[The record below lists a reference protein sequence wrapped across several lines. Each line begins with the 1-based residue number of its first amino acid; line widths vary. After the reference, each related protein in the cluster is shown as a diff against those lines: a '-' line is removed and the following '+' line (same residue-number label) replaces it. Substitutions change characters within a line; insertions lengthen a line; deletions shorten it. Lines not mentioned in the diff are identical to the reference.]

1 MNQQKAEK
9 KMSNSSRFQRGIKDL
24 WKQREL
30 QAMVW
35 PGLIWMAIFSYVPL
49 VFLYIAFTDY
59 RISTP
64 LFENNFV
71 GLKHFAAFLSD
82 DRFWRSVYNTLGM
95 SALRITLGFCIPIF
109 FALMLNEI
117 KNAKFKRLVQT
128 LSYMPHFISW
138 AIYGG
143 ILLTWLSQSGIIN
156 QLMMALGLQDK
167 PVLYNGDPKKFWW
180 IAFLSDT
187 LKEMGWSAIIYLAAI
202 SGIDPGLYEAA
213 ELDGAGRWSKMWN
226 ITIQCIRPTIAL
238 LFILAV
244 SGCLT
249 SNFDQIFFLSNS
261 ANMARSETI
270 DLYIYNM
277 GIVSGRFSFSTAVLF
292 FRSIIAY
299 GLLRLCNFTSVKLTG
314 ESII

>member
-9 KMSNSSRFQRGIKDL
+9 KMSNSSRFQRGIRSL

-35 PGLIWMAIFSYVPL
+35 PGLIWMAVFSYVPL

-138 AIYGG
+138 RYPA
-143 ILLTWLSQSGIIN
+143 
-156 QLMMALGLQDK
+156 
-167 PVLYNGDPKKFWW
+167 
-180 IAFLSDT
+180 
-187 LKEMGWSAIIYLAAI
+187 YLAVPVRNYQSAYDGFG
-202 SGIDPGLYEAA
+202 SAGQTDP
-213 ELDGAGRWSKMWN
+213 
-226 ITIQCIRPTIAL
+226 
-238 LFILAV
+238 V
-244 SGCLT
+244 
-249 SNFDQIFFLSNS
+249 
-261 ANMARSETI
+261 
-270 DLYIYNM
+270 
-277 GIVSGRFSFSTAVLF
+277 
-292 FRSIIAY
+292 
-299 GLLRLCNFTSVKLTG
+299 
-314 ESII
+314 

>member
-1 MNQQKAEK
+1 MLGGE
-9 KMSNSSRFQRGIKDL
+9 
-24 WKQREL
+24 
-30 QAMVW
+30 
-35 PGLIWMAIFSYVPL
+35 AIF
-49 VFLYIAFTDY
+49 FLGEAKYFKLT
-59 RISTP
+59 
-64 LFENNFV
+64 FV
-71 GLKHFAAFLSD
+71 
-82 DRFWRSVYNTLGM
+82 
-95 SALRITLGFCIPIF
+95 I
-109 FALMLNEI
+109 
-117 KNAKFKRLVQT
+117 
-128 LSYMPHFISW
+128 
-138 AIYGG
+138 
-143 ILLTWLSQSGIIN
+143 SGIWQN
-156 QLMMALGLQDK
+156 A
-167 PVLYNGDPKKFWW
+167 
-180 IAFLSDT
+180 
-187 LKEMGWSAIIYLAAI
+187 GWSAIIYLAAI

-226 ITIQCIRPTIAL
+226 ITIRCIRPTIAL

>member
-1 MNQQKAEK
+1 M
-9 KMSNSSRFQRGIKDL
+9 
-24 WKQREL
+24 
-30 QAMVW
+30 
-35 PGLIWMAIFSYVPL
+35 
-49 VFLYIAFTDY
+49 
-59 RISTP
+59 
-64 LFENNFV
+64 
-71 GLKHFAAFLSD
+71 
-82 DRFWRSVYNTLGM
+82 YNTLGM

-138 AIYGG
+138 AIFGG

-167 PVLYNGDPKKFWW
+167 PILYNGDPKKFWW